1 MDGTKLPLS
10 SRAMVDSYSENRTPN
25 GESEVPR
32 KPRLFDP
39 GNLSQFLNT
48 NLFKAGSNFSELQK
62 SDFGNVDPE
71 TQQEILRFLAYRF
84 VIESLFKK

>member
-1 MDGTKLPLS
+1 MDGTKLLLL

-48 NLFKAGSNFSELQK
+48 NPFKASSDYSKLQQ